1 MKERMRFVT
10 DWERALYSRAELCE
24 RYGVSRKTGYKWIAR
39 YEREGP
45 DGLGERS
52 RAPHHCPHRI
62 AADVAA
68 AICAG
73 RRQHPSRGPDKILHW
88 LKRRHPELALPATST
103 AGDLLARRGLVKKR
117 RRRRH
122 YTHPGVVPPTTER
135 PNDLWTADF
144 KGHFRTRD
152 GLYCYPLTVAD
163 QHTRYLLGCHRPPL
177 DPGPGRPARLRSPL
191 SRVRAAAGH
200 SHRQRCAVRHHRHP
214 RPLAAQRVVDP
225 AGPAAP
231 ADPARQS
238 PAERGPRADASDP
251 QGGDRAAPQGAP
263 ACSATRLQPIPRP
276 LQRRAPAPVSR
287 GPDARLALPA
297 LAPRYT
303 GGLPPIEYPG
313 HYIPKRVTN
322 AGTIRFKK
330 RLIFIATSLKQHVLG
345 LEEIDDGI
353 WSLYFCHVLLTRI
366 DERDYILR
374 AWRTRGRFQGV
385 PRYGLAPHRRSTGQ
399 RAMRHHPASA
409 STPPHEALTGSF
421 TKCYLCSRFILLPIF
436 PVAHVR
442 VVSRRS

>member
-1 MKERMRFVT
+1 MPWRETAPMKERMRFVT
-10 DWERALYSRAELCE
+10 DWERDLFSMVELCE
-24 RYGVSRKTGYKWIAR
+24 RYGVSRKTGYKWLAR

-73 RRQHPSRGPDKILHW
+73 RRQHPSWGPDKILHW
-88 LKRRHPELALPATST
+88 LKRRHPELELPATST

-122 YTHPGVVPPTTER
+122 YTHPGVVPPTTAE

-163 QHTRYLLGCHRPPL
+163 QHTRYLLSCHGLLSTKGQGVRPVFDRLFREYGLPRAIRTDNGVPFATTGIHGLSQLNVWWIRLGLQHQRILPASPQQNGAHERMHRTLKAATARPPQAHL
-177 DPGPGRPARLRSPL
+177 PAQQRAFNRFRVLYNYERPHQFLGGRTPASLY
-191 SRVRAAAGH
+191 
-200 SHRQRCAVRHHRHP
+200 Q
-214 RPLAAQRVVDP
+214 PLAR
-225 AGPAAP
+225 
-231 ADPARQS
+231 
-238 PAERGPRADASDP
+238 
-251 QGGDRAAPQGAP
+251 
-263 ACSATRLQPIPRP
+263 
-276 LQRRAPAPVSR
+276 
-287 GPDARLALPA
+287 
-297 LAPRYT
+297 RYT

-330 RLIFIATSLKQHVLG
+330 RLVFIANSLKQHVLG

-353 WSLYFCHVLLTRI
+353 WSIYFCHVLLARI

-374 AWRTRGRFQGV
+374 A
-385 PRYGLAPHRRSTGQ
+385 
-399 RAMRHHPASA
+399 
-409 STPPHEALTGSF
+409 
-421 TKCYLCSRFILLPIF
+421 
-436 PVAHVR
+436 
-442 VVSRRS
+442 